1 LREDVLEKELV
12 SVGPLGEPSHNVA
25 LENGN
30 SSIEEQERS
39 APWMELE
46 IQRAK
51 GLQEE
56 EVEHQPGGWGHR
68 SDLRKKMRAEDAGL
82 EDQGRHRA
90 GRRRATYAS
99 VDWRDGDEGRAQGRD
114 NREMSGR
121 APRGEV
127 ERSKEEE
134 ERERNARE
142 GDGGER
148 DAARACW
155 EQPSVGG
162 EMKTVRRAR
171 L

>member
-1 LREDVLEKELV
+1 
-12 SVGPLGEPSHNVA
+12 
-25 LENGN
+25 
-30 SSIEEQERS
+30 
-39 APWMELE
+39 
-46 IQRAK
+46 
-51 GLQEE
+51 
-56 EVEHQPGGWGHR
+56 
-68 SDLRKKMRAEDAGL
+68 MRAEDAGL

-90 GRRRATYAS
+90 GRQRATYAS